1 MPTAPG
7 FPDKTTS
14 SDLRISATA
23 THEPRAL
30 LRPEMKDGVYVHRG
44 APPGTTLAVT
54 KAGHIIV
61 HTFDEHVFVYSIVDL
76 QLPTGVVSSVLE
88 EATLASFVDS
98 DDEDLVRG
106 DPAAGPSSNR
116 GPMGVRWSDDGDAR
130 AFLQRTPAR
139 SDVIDFMTGAPPP
152 DTRTPKQVV
161 AATADAYSAAAAPHD
176 PDTVPLYAVYDPFGI
191 PLQDAAEAAPAP
203 DTVPYTRRGAAV
215 LSSDDGGALE
225 FMTGPDGDMFE

>member
-1 MPTAPG
+1 
-7 FPDKTTS
+7 
-14 SDLRISATA
+14 
-23 THEPRAL
+23 
-30 LRPEMKDGVYVHRG
+30 
-44 APPGTTLAVT
+44 
-54 KAGHIIV
+54 V

-116 GPMGVRWSDDGDAR
+116 GPMGVRWSDDGDAK
-130 AFLQRTPAR
+130 AFLQRTSAR

-161 AATADAYSAAAAPHD
+161 AATADAYSAAAAAPHD
-176 PDTVPLYAVYDPFGI
+176 PARVPLSEEYDPVRVPLSEEYDPFGM
-191 PLQDAAEAAPAP
+191 PSSAAAAAAAPAP
-203 DTVPYTRRGAAV
+203 DTVPYQLRGGAV
-215 LSSDDGGALE
+215 LSSDGGGALE

>member
-14 SDLRISATA
+14 SDLRISSTA
-23 THEPRAL
+23 MHEPRAL
-30 LRPEMKDGVYVHRG
+30 LRPVLKDGVFVHRG

-61 HTFDEHVFVYSIVDL
+61 HTFDEHIFVYSIVDL
-76 QLPTGVVSSVLE
+76 QLPAGVVSSVLE
-88 EATLASFVDS
+88 EATLASFAES
-98 DDEDLVRG
+98 DDEDFVRG
-106 DPAAGPSSNR
+106 DPRPA
-116 GPMGVRWSDDGDAR
+116 VRWSDDTDAR

-139 SDVIDFMTGAPPP
+139 SEVIDFMTGAPPS

-161 AATADAYSAAAAPHD
+161 AAAADAYSAAAA
-176 PDTVPLYAVYDPFGI
+176 YDPFGI
-191 PLQDAAEAAPAP
+191 RTEEYGADAAPF
-203 DTVPYTRRGAAV
+203 
-215 LSSDDGGALE
+215 DGGALE